1 MRFIYLLV
9 AAVLILQGS
18 FPITSFR
25 GMAPLAT
32 IEASTPQQADIP
44 DHKAISACQR
54 CPSHSIHAHD
64 IGLQVD
70 AISVK
75 FAGQPPIWQ
84 MADYARRGWRG
95 LSPERPPKVPPALGE
110 AASLI

>member
-1 MRFIYLLV
+1 MRLVYLLV

-25 GMAPLAT
+25 ELEPLARM
-32 IEASTPQQADIP
+32 EVSAPQQTDIP
-44 DHKAISACQR
+44 DHKALSACLR
-54 CPSHSIHAHD
+54 CVGHSIHAHD

-70 AISVK
+70 AISVE

-84 MADYARRGWRG
+84 IVDHGRRGWRS
-95 LSPERPPKVPPALGE
+95 LSPERPPKVLPAFSE
-110 AASLI
+110 AASST

>member
-1 MRFIYLLV
+1 
-9 AAVLILQGS
+9 
-18 FPITSFR
+18 
-25 GMAPLAT
+25 
-32 IEASTPQQADIP
+32 
-44 DHKAISACQR
+44 
-54 CPSHSIHAHD
+54 
-64 IGLQVD
+64 VD
-70 AISVK
+70 AISVE